1 MALNPQYRISRPPG
15 LLIALA
21 ILPNLCL
28 TSLSDILPAESE
40 ILLRFKATLSNQA
53 ALSSWNET
61 RPPCPTG
68 NWVGVHCV
76 DNNVRGL
83 RLQNLGLK
91 GKFKVDV
98 LKDLK
103 GLRTVSIMGNQLEGE
118 FPDFRVLGAL
128 KNVYVSD
135 NKFSGV
141 IQADAFRGMIS
152 MKKFHAARNRFNGS
166 IPESLV
172 HLPRLK
178 ELRLENNKFSGH
190 IPNFEQKNLT
200 VFNVS
205 HNELEGQIPARLVKF
220 NETSFLGNYYLCG
233 GPMGACRASWLRL
246 PVVICVAIAVAA
258 VITIVAALVILR
270 RRKKR
275 KALSAMSP
283 GNTILMTSSSTSS
296 SVTSDLDMLEHGHP
310 SKSRM
315 MPSLSTRRKSH
326 AHNNS
331 TPKLTFL
338 RDDGHSFGLSDLLS
352 ASAEILGSGVL
363 GSTYKAVMNNGS
375 SAVMVVKKFAKMN
388 EVGREEFQEHMR
400 WLGKLSHPNILP
412 LVAYYYRKEEK
423 LLVFDYVANVSLAVH
438 LHGGGKKLDW
448 PKRLKIIKGVARGLQ
463 YLYNELPSLIAPHGH
478 LKSANVVLNEE
489 WEPQLTDYALSRIV
503 NQEDT
508 QDLMIAYKSPEYK
521 QLGRISKKTDVWS
534 LGMLILEILTGRFPA
549 NMIQQG
555 KGVADNAELATW
567 VETLV
572 RENENWKNKVFDR
585 DMMTDI
591 NGVGEEEH
599 QEMLKLLK
607 IGLACCEMDVE
618 KRLDIKEAVERIED
632 VKGP

>member
-1 MALNPQYRISRPPG
+1 M
-15 LLIALA
+15 
-21 ILPNLCL
+21 
-28 TSLSDILPAESE
+28 
-40 ILLRFKATLSNQA
+40 
-53 ALSSWNET
+53 
-61 RPPCPTG
+61 
-68 NWVGVHCV
+68 
-76 DNNVRGL
+76 
-83 RLQNLGLK
+83 
-91 GKFKVDV
+91 
-98 LKDLK
+98 
-103 GLRTVSIMGNQLEGE
+103 
-118 FPDFRVLGAL
+118 
-128 KNVYVSD
+128 
-135 NKFSGV
+135 
-141 IQADAFRGMIS
+141 
-152 MKKFHAARNRFNGS
+152 
-166 IPESLV
+166 
-172 HLPRLK
+172 
-178 ELRLENNKFSGH
+178 EN
-190 IPNFEQKNLT
+190 
-200 VFNVS
+200 
-205 HNELEGQIPARLVKF
+205 
-220 NETSFLGNYYLCG
+220 SFMWGTGNYYLCG

-438 LHGGGKKLDW
+438 LHG
-448 PKRLKIIKGVARGLQ
+448 
-463 YLYNELPSLIAPHGH
+463 
-478 LKSANVVLNEE
+478 KSC
-489 WEPQLTDYALSRIV
+489 Q
-503 NQEDT
+503 
-508 QDLMIAYKSPEYK
+508 
-521 QLGRISKKTDVWS
+521 
-534 LGMLILEILTGRFPA
+534 
-549 NMIQQG
+549 
-555 KGVADNAELATW
+555 
-567 VETLV
+567 
-572 RENENWKNKVFDR
+572 
-585 DMMTDI
+585 
-591 NGVGEEEH
+591 
-599 QEMLKLLK
+599 
-607 IGLACCEMDVE
+607 
-618 KRLDIKEAVERIED
+618 
-632 VKGP
+632 